1 MKLKQFL
8 CEEKTTPAKIKK
20 DKQKY
25 SKEIKQAK
33 KELSKIHK
41 VDSKYLEFAFA
52 WELDM
57 GYGTRL
63 CFNIIDTNHDKYGST
78 VAQVI

>member
-1 MKLKQFL
+1 MNFRQFL
-8 CEEKTTPAKIKK
+8 SEEKTTLAQRR
-20 DKQKY
+20 KQERKY
-25 SKEIKQAK
+25 SKEIKKARLDLAK
-33 KELSKIHK
+33 KHK
-41 VDSKYLEFAFA
+41 VDPDDLEFAFA

-78 VAQVI
+78 VAQTI